1 MYMKKL
7 IGYLIVLLVF
17 VSCEQKPDSLKIGV
31 IAPLTGY
38 AALPGQMCI
47 KGVDM
52 AKSEIS
58 DNVEFIIEDCQSSPK
73 TAITLYRKL
82 YAKGVRHFI
91 VCGGQFAMAVTPLTK
106 DKDVVIFATAAAN
119 IDLLSATNRCFRVF
133 PHPNNVINKLYDF
146 ASDSLG
152 LKNASIVYLQNDAY
166 SLYAKLYE
174 SKIVEGGTVLKFKEG
189 FSANQSDFKNIISKL
204 AKTNSEYVFL
214 ASMGDSSIS
223 FTKQLSGNPQ
233 TKSMHI
239 ISDMNF
245 SLPQAAIALKHINT
259 PVHYVDADIDDDFIF
274 RYKNKY
280 NELPNAYS
288 YYSYIIPNIIVESIA
303 KSGNSNIDNQ
313 IQYIRETEFKIS
325 SNNYIDFDECGEVI
339 MPLTINKLAY
349 E

>member
-1 MYMKKL
+1 MKKF
-7 IGYLIVLLVF
+7 IVYLVLLLVL
-17 VSCEQKPDSLKIGV
+17 VSCGQKTEYLKIGV

-47 KGVDM
+47 KGVEM
-52 AKSEIS
+52 AKSDIT
-58 DNVEFIIEDCQSSPK
+58 DNVDFIIEDCQSSPK

-82 YAKGVRHFI
+82 YAEGVRHFI

-106 DKDVVIFATAAAN
+106 DKDVVVFATAAAN

-133 PHPNNVINKLYDF
+133 PHPNSVINKLYDF
-146 ASDSLG
+146 AADSLRF
-152 LKNASIVYLQNDAY
+152 KNASIVYLQNDAY

-174 SKIVEGGTVLKFKEG
+174 SKIVEGGTTLKFKEG
-189 FSANQSDFKNIISKL
+189 FSTTQSDFKNIISKL
-204 AKTNSEYVFL
+204 ANTNSEYVFL

-223 FTKQLSGNPQ
+223 FTKQLSENPQ

-245 SLPQAAIALKHINT
+245 SLPQAALSLKHINT
-259 PVHYVDADIDDDFIF
+259 PVHYVDADIDNDFIS
-274 RYKNKY
+274 RYRNMY
-280 NELPNAYS
+280 NEMPNAYS
-288 YYSYIIPNIIVESIA
+288 YYSYIIPKIIVESIA
-303 KSGNSNIDNQ
+303 KSGNSNIEGQ

-325 SNNYIDFDECGEVI
+325 SNNYIDFDEHGEVT
-339 MPLTINKLAY
+339 MPLTINELTY